1 LKNINKEKYVNELHN
16 DELINYNNR
25 DIIAIDPGMC
35 DLLNAVNGPEKHN
48 KNWRYTQVKR
58 KLSLKTKK
66 YSIIRKFY

>member
-1 LKNINKEKYVNELHN
+1 ME
-16 DELINYNNR
+16 NYIGSE
-25 DIIAIDPGMC
+25 IIGIDPGMS